1 MNVYDLASA
10 INKQSF
16 TLVAYRQNLERVKC
30 EPESK
35 IRQTK
40 LTAAM
45 MEVKSVQSDIDAL
58 WSQVL
63 SSCRSKF
70 ELAWMEENTYCDY
83 SHRLKIAR
91 FKDSEAFALLPNR

>member
-1 MNVYDLASA
+1 MNVYELASA

-16 TLVAYRQNLERVKC
+16 TLVAYQQHLDRVKC

-40 LTAAM
+40 LAAAM
-45 MEVKSVQSDIDAL
+45 REVSAVRSEIDAL
-58 WSQVL
+58 WSQVF
-63 SSCRSKF
+63 SACRSKF
-70 ELAWMEENTYCDY
+70 ELVWMEENTYCDY